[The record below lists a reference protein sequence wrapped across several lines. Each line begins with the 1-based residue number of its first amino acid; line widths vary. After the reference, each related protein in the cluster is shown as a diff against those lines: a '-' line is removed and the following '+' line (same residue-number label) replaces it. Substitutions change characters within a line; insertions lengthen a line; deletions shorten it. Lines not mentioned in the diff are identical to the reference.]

1 MDRTPIFFLVTR
13 SFWAFVAT
21 IALILDQGEPMVR
34 ALVVLAAAVCAS
46 CGIDVNAVTLQVMEI
61 APLATLIIAMWQ
73 RSGGWGAGEARP
85 YTLRPAP
92 ETLR

>member
-1 MDRTPIFFLVTR
+1 MSPRPIFFGVTW

-21 IALILDQGEPMVR
+21 IALILDQGEPVIR
-34 ALVVLAAAVCAS
+34 ALVSLASVICAS
-46 CGIDVNAVTLQVMEI
+46 CGIDVDAVTLQAMEI
-61 APLATLIIAMWQ
+61 APLATLVLAMWQ

-85 YTLRPAP
+85 YTVRPAP